1 MTERITPQM
10 VTNTTVNTID
20 NDLNQLEHTQEQ
32 LSTGYRINRPSDDPV
47 GAAITLS
54 LQGQISA
61 YKQYQQNITQSV
73 AMVQTQG
80 ASLQQILEVLQS
92 AQELTV
98 EAANG
103 TMSPSDL
110 GDAAQQ
116 ILQYIGQV
124 KQTADTQYDGNYVFS
139 GSDVDRQPWNPE
151 LTDSNPAV
159 NPDLYNGN
167 LDSTSAGIG
176 PGTQLQVSADLFDV
190 LGNGTG
196 PAGALNNPGASAT
209 PPTTS
214 TATGGLL
221 ATLRTIYNDLT
232 GSPPNQADLGNQLTN
247 LQTNQNALLALQANV
262 GATQDRLQMASSRIS
277 SLTSSDTIE
286 LGNIYDTDL
295 AAATT
300 SFSTEQAGY
309 QAALQSTADIIQTSL
324 LNFLQG

>member
-20 NDLNQLEHTQEQ
+20 NDLNQLDHTQEQ
-32 LSTGYRINRPSDDPV
+32 LATGYRINQPSDDPV

-61 YKQYQQNITQSV
+61 YTQYQRNITQSV
-73 AMVQTQG
+73 AMVQTEG

-103 TMSPSDL
+103 TMSSSDL

-116 ILQYIGQV
+116 IQQYIGQI
-124 KQTADTQYDGNYVFS
+124 KQTADTQYEGNYVFS
-139 GSDVDRQPWNPE
+139 GSDVDTQPWNPDMSGWNAVTGGSDAFNGN
-151 LTDSNPAV
+151 TDSV
-159 NPDLYNGN
+159 
-167 LDSTSAGIG
+167 SAGIG
-176 PGTQLQVSADLFDV
+176 PSTQLQVSANLYGV
-190 LGNGTG
+190 LGDGVG
-196 PAGALNNPGASAT
+196 GGGAFTPSAT
-209 PPTTS
+209 PGNPGS
-214 TATGGLL
+214 GGLL

-232 GSPPNQADLGNQLTN
+232 GSPPNQADLENQLTN
-247 LQTNQNALLALQANV
+247 LQTNQDSLLALQANV
-262 GATQDRLQMASSRIS
+262 GATQVRLQMASSRIS
-277 SLTSSDTIE
+277 SLTSSDTVE
-286 LGNIYDTDL
+286 LGSIYDTDL
-295 AAATT
+295 ASATT

-324 LNFLQG
+324 LKFLAA